1 MHVDRVLEAATI
13 EDEAE
18 DGPAGMEGFNEAVSE
33 ARESAS
39 VKFIRKKSCCYCVLY
54 SVLSIHS
61 PGVPWRQGTIY
72 TLLENEQ

>member
-39 VKFIRKKSCCYCVLY
+39 VKLGKRKQQEGK
-54 SVLSIHS
+54 
-61 PGVPWRQGTIY
+61 PNG
-72 TLLENEQ
+72 